1 MPRIEPGH
9 VANFATLRRAC
20 KAGDLAL
27 LDCRDKRTGQAV
39 RVIVAVQRETDG
51 DYTFVP
57 LARMFDGNPYD
68 ELDPPNP
75 EGGYADTTN

>member
-9 VANFATLRRAC
+9 VANFETLRRAC

-27 LDCRDKRTGQAV
+27 LDCRDKRTGQPA
-39 RVIVAVQRETDG
+39 RVIVAVHFDG
-51 DYTFVP
+51 AEYTFVP

-68 ELDPPNP
+68 ELDPPDPNG
-75 EGGYADTTN
+75 GGYVDTSV